1 MTANNLQ
8 TFLPS
13 FLWHWLISLR
23 QGDQEMHIAK
33 VKMFLLRISYF
44 EDDVFILENN
54 MVCGLVCVCP
64 PDTKGCV
71 ASQFSTTKDID
82 QAITHLLHCASSV
95 GNLDALPFIP
105 ILTSIVWRVMWEE
118 SASKAVSV

>member
-1 MTANNLQ
+1 MANFTSMDDLVFFYRTRAIKLRGFFSKNIMLE
-8 TFLPS
+8 S
-13 FLWHWLISLR
+13 LWS
-23 QGDQEMHIAK
+23 A
-33 VKMFLLRISYF
+33 
-44 EDDVFILENN
+44 
-54 MVCGLVCVCP
+54 
-64 PDTKGCV
+64 PDTKDCV
-71 ASQFSTTKDID
+71 ALKNTKDID